1 MNIFLFELTGVRS
14 LEIDIYYLKTLKER
28 LIISLISEDDKAIG
42 YCHVSFLL
50 FSFSSLTLF
59 SGDKFNNIIIYF
71 IK

>member
-28 LIISLISEDDKAIG
+28 LIISLILEVDKAIG

-50 FSFSSLTLF
+50 FSFSSL
-59 SGDKFNNIIIYF
+59 IIYV
-71 IK
+71 KA

>member
-28 LIISLISEDDKAIG
+28 LIISLILEVDKAIG

-50 FSFSSLTLF
+50 FFFPITLF
-59 SGDKFNNIIIYF
+59 SGDKFNNIIIIIF
-71 IK
+71 I

>member
-28 LIISLISEDDKAIG
+28 LIISLILEVDKAIG

-50 FSFSSLTLF
+50 FFFPSITLY